1 MTVFIGNSIN
11 VLYGHSISSVF
22 TVKDRATEHKWPNR
36 RKKNVPFVH
45 AVSGLEK
52 YSIEFRLPKAVLRSR
67 LEGN

>member
-1 MTVFIGNSIN
+1 MA
-11 VLYGHSISSVF
+11 
-22 TVKDRATEHKWPNR
+22 KPE
-36 RKKNVPFVH
+36 KKNVPFVH